1 MNFKIKMLLLSV
13 IGLTT
18 YANSID
24 HIQNYSS
31 DYLANQAQT
40 GKINVASVY
49 YNPAALTNLE
59 SGFYLHGGVQVLAGR
74 NKFDFNYKN
83 SFDEDTS
90 SKYDGDSLK
99 DVKNIASLYVDKK
112 HNIAFFT
119 TLGKAANDFPANHIN
134 KMIPKYENIEKDNL
148 DFNFKNSYLQG
159 TLGVAYQLNNKLST
173 SVAVKVV
180 GANVL
185 QSVKDDIDEYNY
197 KTLKS
202 TYGTGF
208 QLGVNYKL
216 NEKINLG
223 LKYDSQINLPFDDVK
238 ITNGGS
244 APNNGKYL
252 EFKEDSKFRRDLP
265 AVLSLGISSQ
275 INEKLNLSASSNIY
289 FNKRANIDDALNKA
303 LYNKE
308 KLYNNGFDFAIGSE
322 YKLNDSFDLMASA
335 SYSNTGATKLLVK
348 DFALN
353 SIGLGTGLRFTS
365 ASKNTQILL
374 ALHHSFFNSKED
386 TLKTIDNKDGKI
398 KFERSLTTVGLS
410 ITKKF

>member
-1 MNFKIKMLLLSV
+1 MNFKIKMLLLSA

-24 HIQNYSS
+24 HIQNYSP

-40 GKINVASVY
+40 GKINVASIY

-74 NKFDFNYKN
+74 NKFDYNYKDSTN
-83 SFDEDTS
+83 QDLE
-90 SKYDGDSLK
+90 SKYNDTNLHGLSNL
-99 DVKNIASLYVDKK
+99 ASVYVDKK

-119 TLGKAANDFPANHIN
+119 NVGKITHDFNINYVN
-134 KMIPKYENIEKDNL
+134 KMIPKYESFAEDTN
-148 DFNFKNSYLQG
+148 FTFKNLYLQG
-159 TLGVAYQLNNKLST
+159 TLGVAYQWSDKLST
-173 SVAVKVV
+173 SVALKLVK
-180 GANVL
+180 ANSN
-185 QSVKDDIDEYNY
+185 QSVKDNDVDFSISKEDF
-197 KTLKS
+197 
-202 TYGTGF
+202 GTGL

-223 LKYDSQINLPFDDVK
+223 LKYDSQINLLFETFK
-238 ITNGGS
+238 ITNGRNV
-244 APNNGKYL
+244 PNNQYL

-275 INEKLNLSASSNIY
+275 VNEKLNLSASSNIY

-303 LYNKE
+303 LYGKE

-386 TLKTIDNKDGKI
+386 TLKTIENKDGKI
-398 KFERSLTTVGLS
+398 KFERSLTNVGLS